1 MKLLTVNSV
10 IFIALLISACPS
22 MPTDPHGSVQRPHD
36 GRIIVATAAPSDLFV
51 PMEPIAYDEFFEE
64 ELTYFDEDED
74 GDISRDEELFSFPN
88 EAVQVRIM
96 QFDAKGKASFAV
108 AAVSVAGGH
117 YQVIVDYSKFRM
129 DLGEN
134 FVYQSGVGFRMRAN
148 IVTFEAGIDISSL
161 FGLGFAAQQKKLSG
175 TLRFETIGI
184 SGRHVSSMLPLPS
197 EISVQSIQT
206 AMQAGAAIK
215 ASLYDE
221 EQTQIYPQ
229 VFAFKKV
236 HEQPRSESDD

>member
-1 MKLLTVNSV
+1 M
-10 IFIALLISACPS
+10 ALLLSACLS
-22 MPTDPHGSVQRPHD
+22 MPTDPYGSVQRPD
-36 GRIIVATAAPSDLFV
+36 DDRIIVATAAPSDLFV

-64 ELTYFDEDED
+64 ELEYFDLDDD
-74 GDISRDEELFSFPN
+74 GVIGRDDELFSFPN

-96 QFDAKGKASFAV
+96 QFDAKGNASFAV

-117 YQVIVDYSKFRM
+117 YQIIVDYSKYRI
-129 DLGEN
+129 DLGED

-148 IVTFEAGIDISSL
+148 IVTFEAGVDISSL
-161 FGLGFAAQQKKLSG
+161 FGLGIAAQQKKLSG

-184 SGRHVSSMLPLPS
+184 RGRQVSSMLPLPS
-197 EISVQSIQT
+197 EISVQSIQA
-206 AMQAGAAIK
+206 AMQAAAAIK

-221 EQTQIYPQ
+221 EQTRIYPQ

-236 HEQPRSESDD
+236 LEQPRSEQ